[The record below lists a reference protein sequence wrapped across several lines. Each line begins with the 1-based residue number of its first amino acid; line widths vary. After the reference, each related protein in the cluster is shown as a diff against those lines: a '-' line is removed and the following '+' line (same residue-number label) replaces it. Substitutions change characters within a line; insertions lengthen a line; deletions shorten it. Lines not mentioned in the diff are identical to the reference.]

1 MRISRISVASFESR
15 ERLISS
21 GVLLAALLWLLG
33 RNALDSVSW
42 PALWLVVGAPVVEEV
57 IFRLGLQQELLQ
69 RLQPHSAWLA
79 NGLTALVF
87 SVAHELSHSPVMAL
101 LTLLPAVFI
110 GHVYQRSRRLA
121 PCIAL
126 HAFFNVIWLAL
137 PGLNP

>member
-1 MRISRISVASFESR
+1 MRISRLSAASFDPR
-15 ERLISS
+15 QRLISS
-21 GVLLAALLWLLG
+21 GVLLAVLLWMLSQH
-33 RNALDSVSW
+33 ALDSVSW

-69 RLQPHSAWLA
+69 RLQPDSAWLA
-79 NGLTALVF
+79 NGITALVF
-87 SVAHELSHSPVMAL
+87 SVAHALSHSPVMAM
-101 LTLLPAVFI
+101 LTLLPALFI
-110 GHVYQRSRRLA
+110 GNFYQRSRRLA

>member
-1 MRISRISVASFESR
+1 MRFARLSAASFDPR
-15 ERLISS
+15 QRLILS

-33 RNALDSVSW
+33 RSALDSLSW
-42 PALWLVVGAPVVEEV
+42 PAFWMSVGAPVVEEV

-69 RLQPHSAWLA
+69 RLQPDSAWLA
-79 NGLTALVF
+79 NGLTALIF

-101 LTLLPAVFI
+101 LTLLPAMFI
-110 GHVYQRSRRLA
+110 GKFYQRSRRIA

>member
-1 MRISRISVASFESR
+1 MRISRISVASFDSR

-33 RNALDSVSW
+33 RNVLDSVSW

-101 LTLLPAVFI
+101 LTLLPALFI

>member
-1 MRISRISVASFESR
+1 MRISRISVASFDSR

-33 RNALDSVSW
+33 RNVLDSVSW

-110 GHVYQRSRRLA
+110 GNFYQRSRRLA

>member
-1 MRISRISVASFESR
+1 MRISRISVASFDSR

>member
-1 MRISRISVASFESR
+1 MRISRISVASFDSR

-69 RLQPHSAWLA
+69 RLQPRSAWLA

-101 LTLLPAVFI
+101 LTLLPALFI

-126 HAFFNVIWLAL
+126 HAFFNVTWLAL

>member
-1 MRISRISVASFESR
+1 MRFSRLSAASFDPR
-15 ERLISS
+15 QRLIWS
-21 GVLLAALLWLLG
+21 GVLLAALLWMLG
-33 RNALDSVSW
+33 RSALDSVSW

-69 RLQPHSAWLA
+69 RLQPDSAWLA
-79 NGLTALVF
+79 NGITALVF
-87 SVAHELSHSPVMAL
+87 SVAHAMSHSPVMAL
-101 LTLLPAVFI
+101 LTLLPALFI
-110 GHVYQRSRRLA
+110 GHFYQRSRRLA